1 MHYDSFSHVIYQTSE
16 IIKVLHKRTEQKRK
30 KKSSFFI
37 YLLEI
42 PCHIV
47 QYHTH
52 SIQPFI
58 ESDSCYR
65 NLEIR
70 VLLLFLNLL
79 DT

>member
-16 IIKVLHKRTEQKRK
+16 IIKVLHKRTEQKREK
-30 KKSSFFI
+30 KGSFLI
-37 YLLEI
+37 YLLKI
-42 PCHIV
+42 PCHV
-47 QYHTH
+47 VD

-65 NLEIR
+65 NLEFR